1 MTISIEYAKKLREEW
16 IVKVSP
22 LCDHRELRKEK
33 SKTGIDTGDYVCAT
47 CGEAKWGNNWNKRTN
62 LDAST

>member
-1 MTISIEYAKKLREEW
+1 LREEW
-16 IVKVSP
+16 IVKGSP